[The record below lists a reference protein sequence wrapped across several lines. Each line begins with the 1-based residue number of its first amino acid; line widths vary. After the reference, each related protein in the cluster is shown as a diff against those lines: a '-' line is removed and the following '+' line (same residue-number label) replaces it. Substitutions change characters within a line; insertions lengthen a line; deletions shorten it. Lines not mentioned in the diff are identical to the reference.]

1 MNLRGKGR
9 FKLIIVISIIAELL
23 VAFINI
29 KFSADD
35 FYIWAPHNIWLI
47 VIFAVLVGILIVC
60 KIIEHNQSVR
70 TRSRK
75 FQKVFRDN
83 GGYEAIVDEMKVSL
97 RQHDYKTFN
106 KLKRIAEDMEK

>member
-1 MNLRGKGR
+1 M
-9 FKLIIVISIIAELL
+9 
-23 VAFINI
+23 
-29 KFSADD
+29 
-35 FYIWAPHNIWLI
+35 
-47 VIFAVLVGILIVC
+47 
-60 KIIEHNQSVR
+60 R

-75 FQKVFRDN
+75 FQKVFHDN